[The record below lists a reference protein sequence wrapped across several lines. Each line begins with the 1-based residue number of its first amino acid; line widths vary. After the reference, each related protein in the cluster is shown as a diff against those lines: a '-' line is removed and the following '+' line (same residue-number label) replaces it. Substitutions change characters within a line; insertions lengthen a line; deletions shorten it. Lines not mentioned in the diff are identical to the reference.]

1 MGWEVLVALGVALLL
16 VLGLWY
22 VIWKGRKLPGD
33 HVFRASRLSR
43 GNRIFPGQV
52 VITEASITHLH
63 PQWIG
68 KVEESIHISHV
79 SSIRIDTN
87 LLFSDV
93 FIESSGG
100 QNPISCHG
108 HSKREA
114 IEIKK
119 LVEQFQSTFHRREHP
134 LAPAPPARL

>member
-16 VLGLWY
+16 TLVLWY
-22 VIWKGRKLPGD
+22 VIWKGRKLPGS
-33 HVFRASRLSR
+33 HVFRASGLSR
-43 GNRIFPGQV
+43 GNHVFPGQV
-52 VITEASITHLH
+52 LITDSNITHLH

-87 LLFSDV
+87 ILFSDV

-114 IEIKK
+114 VEIKK
-119 LVEQFQSTFHRREHP
+119 LIEQFQSTFHRREHP
-134 LAPAPPARL
+134 LAPARPSQP

>member
-16 VLGLWY
+16 ILVLWY
-22 VIWKGRKLPGD
+22 VIWKGRKLPGS

-52 VITEASITHLH
+52 LVTELSITHLH

-68 KVEESIHISHV
+68 KVEESIHIAHV

-87 LLFSDV
+87 ILFSDV

-114 IEIKK
+114 VEIKK
-119 LVEQFQSTFHRREHP
+119 LIEQFQSTFHRREHP
-134 LAPAPPARL
+134 LAPARPSQP

>member
-16 VLGLWY
+16 VLVLWY
-22 VIWKGRKLPGD
+22 VVWKGRKLPGS

-52 VITEASITHLH
+52 LVTESSITHLH

-87 LLFSDV
+87 ILFSDV

-114 IEIKK
+114 VEIKK
-119 LVEQFQSTFHRREHP
+119 LIEQFQSTFHRREHP
-134 LAPAPPARL
+134 LAPARPSQP